1 MRNKAVR
8 ASVLVL
14 VRMAQKEHFLVSPP
28 IRGRMAHIALALGL
42 EPPPETAGWGQA
54 GGFLMLLP
62 LESIQ

>member
-42 EPPPETAGWGQA
+42 EPPPETAG
-54 GGFLMLLP
+54 
-62 LESIQ
+62 